1 MAPSVEEYHRGY
13 PRLAV
18 LQNSDP
24 VFAIFRRF
32 GNLHARCLL
41 LAQDELQG
49 LEAQL
54 WQSDSN
60 EQVQL
65 YLSSRS
71 HDANAHRRSLLE
83 QVAVKLRTYRQYII
97 LTLDMR
103 MRCL

>member
-1 MAPSVEEYHRGY
+1 MARLVEDSRRGY

-41 LAQDELQG
+41 LAQDELQD

-54 WQSDSN
+54 WQADSN
-60 EQVQL
+60 EEVQL
-65 YLSSRS
+65 YLSSRA

-83 QVAVKLRTYRQYII
+83 QIPVKLRIYRQYISRTVN
-97 LTLDMR
+97 LR
-103 MRCL
+103 MCD